1 MRRDHH
7 SFALACLVFAVLF
20 GVMLWIGG
28 AAHSQEAP
36 PGPPC
41 ALAAEMK
48 AQLQR
53 QYGETVTAGGMVGEQ
68 FMELFTN
75 PKTGSFTVMMRRLDG
90 TGCLVMGGQGFALA
104 DPAKM
109 KGPGL

>member
-36 PGPPC
+36 SRPPC
-41 ALAAEMK
+41 GPAADIHSM
-48 AQLQR
+48 LQS
-53 QYGETVTAGGMVGEQ
+53 QYGETVTAAGVIGAE
-68 FMELFTN
+68 FMELTTSKSGTFTIL
-75 PKTGSFTVMMRRLDG
+75 MRKADG
-90 TGCLVMGGQGFALA
+90 TACIIAGGTGFALA
-104 DPAKM
+104 DRAKM